1 MPIYDYQC
9 QGCKKK
15 FTVEMTVDKYS
26 KGPRVSCPKCK
37 NKKVQRIFSSV
48 SVITSKK
55 S

>member
-15 FTVEMTVDKYS
+15 FIVEMTVDKYS